1 MEKIVCLINGQRCWT
16 IWESQTA
23 DIVGD
28 ALEAEKADAADNAQL
43 AEEMGLSAAMKAAQ
57 MANDLVAMA
66 IGMAMG
72 KDPCLPPG
80 TIGAITLG
88 SPNVLIGGFPMP
100 SWMNVAKGLMK
111 LVKGLRP
118 KKKATR
124 EKANL
129 VNHILSNRSV
139 SPCPEED

>member
-1 MEKIVCLINGQRCWT
+1 MAMTVAGNAAQV
-16 IWESQTA
+16 A
-23 DIVGD
+23 DIGGD
-28 ALEAEKADAADNAQL
+28 ALEAVEADAEDNAQL

-66 IGMAMG
+66 IGAAMG
-72 KDPCLPPG
+72 KDPCVPPG
-80 TIGAITLG
+80 TLGAITLG

-118 KKKATR
+118 KKT
-124 EKANL
+124 
-129 VNHILSNRSV
+129 SNQGRNKPGKSHTK
-139 SPCPEED
+139 